1 MKYRIYNQ
9 PSVLCFPASP
19 RLAMPLEEGFLFLG
33 FGDVIISSK
42 MRGNIKEEAQKAEKK
57 MKQLIINEKDKVR
70 AGGDPWKDIQR
81 VIEIPTTHLGHTHT
95 YHLYPLRDDKQ
106 KEACCRS
113 VMLMSSATA

>member
-1 MKYRIYNQ
+1 
-9 PSVLCFPASP
+9 
-19 RLAMPLEEGFLFLG
+19 MPLEEGFLFLG

-70 AGGDPWKDIQR
+70 AGGDAWKDNQR